1 MGGAVSM
8 PAVALSVTQQEALK
22 ARYAQMSGEGKDDE
36 ALSAELAANLSG
48 IVLFDQI
55 DCDHSGKVTKK
66 ELQRMLKSL
75 PRKKP
80 VAPAEGWPNGE
91 APKFVPF
98 EEMASTLDSDG
109 DGDVSLDEWLANL
122 AKLPGLKAAI
132 DGAVDPATG
141 RISTYQSLE
150 ARLDVLVTRA
160 APLEAALAEGAE
172 AGEDLAS
179 LRKQIAKLR
188 ATVGSAGVAVFRQFD
203 ADGSG
208 KIDRAEL
215 LCALKQLPAP
225 VMPEGEAGPTMPW
238 ALQIE
243 EMVAALDVDGDGV
256 IDQDEW
262 CAQLERLTSLKAAI
276 EQAIDPATGKVKGLD
291 DGSAAPAA
299 GAPVEAP
306 VEAPA
311 AASAPADGE
320 LEGSIDQAAAND
332 ALAKM
337 DTDGDGKVD
346 ASELAAATGT
356 DEATA
361 AMIIEAADT
370 DGDGKLDASEIA
382 AAC

>member
-1 MGGAVSM
+1 M

-109 DGDVSLDEWLANL
+109 DGDVSLDEWLTNL

-141 RISTYQSLE
+141 RISSYQSLE

-172 AGEDLAS
+172 ADEDLAS

-215 LCALKQLPAP
+215 LTALKQLPAP
-225 VMPEGEAGPTMPW
+225 VMPEGEAGPVMPW

-243 EMVAALDVDGDGV
+243 EMVAALDADGDGV

-262 CAQLERLTSLKAAI
+262 LLQIDRLPRLKASI
-276 EQAIDPATGKVKGLD
+276 EQAIDPATGKVKGID

-299 GAPVEAP
+299 GAPAEAP
-306 VEAPA
+306 
-311 AASAPADGE
+311 APADGE